1 MGVESG
7 GRGDASPQ
15 SKNRLT
21 CQTATQ
27 KTATEKQ
34 RPQNSDSLT
43 IATVSSATAK
53 TATHTLER
61 LIKTATGSTATMKN
75 SDTAERKRAE
85 IVTVNILGVY
95 LHCHICINAYLHFC
109 IHAFCDNVLAVIFVC
124 FDLLTFKVSN
134 RLVS

>member
-1 MGVESG
+1 MTDPALQDW
-7 GRGDASPQ
+7 RQ
-15 SKNRLT
+15 RLT

-75 SDTAERKRAE
+75 SDYCRAKKR
-85 IVTVNILGVY
+85 VTVNILGMY
-95 LHCHICINAYLHFC
+95 L
-109 IHAFCDNVLAVIFVC
+109 
-124 FDLLTFKVSN
+124 
-134 RLVS
+134 R

>member
-1 MGVESG
+1 MG
-7 GRGDASPQ
+7 RPMPC
-15 SKNRLT
+15 T

-61 LIKTATGSTATMKN
+61 LIKTATSSTATRKN
-75 SDTAERKRAE
+75 SDCPNIERLLSSAVNSFSPFARLLRFVGHENLDGHDAPKRFF
-85 IVTVNILGVY
+85 IDFNP
-95 LHCHICINAYLHFC
+95 
-109 IHAFCDNVLAVIFVC
+109 
-124 FDLLTFKVSN
+124 LTPEHRNKYP
-134 RLVS
+134 

>member
-1 MGVESG
+1 MPM
-7 GRGDASPQ
+7 SPNTF
-15 SKNRLT
+15 SSRVCLEPFKLLLPACT

-61 LIKTATGSTATMKN
+61 LIKTAIGSTATMKN
-75 SDTAERKRAE
+75 SDCPNIERLLSSAVNSFSPLTRLLRFVGFTWAIDYLCLGGYDAPKRCFL
-85 IVTVNILGVY
+85 IDFNFY
-95 LHCHICINAYLHFC
+95 L
-109 IHAFCDNVLAVIFVC
+109 
-124 FDLLTFKVSN
+124 
-134 RLVS
+134 

>member
-1 MGVESG
+1 MGNGKEGADYRVAYTNSH
-7 GRGDASPQ
+7 
-15 SKNRLT
+15 RLT
-21 CQTATQ
+21 CQTATR

-75 SDTAERKRAE
+75 SDYRRAKKSE
-85 IVTVNILGVY
+85 KESHGQY
-95 LHCHICINAYLHFC
+95 FGR
-109 IHAFCDNVLAVIFVC
+109 IFAITIIISK
-124 FDLLTFKVSN
+124 FPPITL
-134 RLVS
+134 R